1 MTSKQKKKSNDCVT
15 TPEQKKEIFYNII
28 NSGIAGLLV
37 FLGAALNGGI
47 DLKAILSGFIAGLI
61 AAAVKFKDYWDG
73 EKTEYSTKLI
83 NFV

>member
-1 MTSKQKKKSNDCVT
+1 MKSKQKKIKLLSD
-15 TPEQKKEIFYNII
+15 EQKKEIFYNIV
-28 NSGIAGLLV
+28 NSGLAGLLV
-37 FLGAALNGGI
+37 FLGACLNGGI
-47 DLKAILSGFIAGLI
+47 TLKSIFLGLITGLI

>member
-1 MTSKQKKKSNDCVT
+1 MKSKQKKINLINNS
-15 TPEQKKEIFYNII
+15 EKKEIFYNLV

-37 FLGAALNGGI
+37 FLGACLNGGV
-47 DLKAILSGFIAGLI
+47 DLKSIMLGVITGLI

-73 EKTEYSTKLI
+73 EKKEYCTKLI